1 MGANR
6 LQLRA
11 AVALLAIV
19 PIVAFLLGRSTPVVA
34 LAVVNVFIIAWSIY
48 TMLSPSDHKQA
59 HA

>member
-19 PIVAFLLGRSTPVVA
+19 PIVAFSLGRSAPVVA
-34 LAVVNVFIIAWSIY
+34 LAVLNVFIIAWSIFK
-48 TMLSPSDHKQA
+48 MFSPSDHNQA